1 MQLALFWAHWAN
13 CVQSEDLYI
22 DAQPLCKMWA
32 QGMGL
37 YPSTLGWEPR
47 TETGR
52 AWGSV

>member
-37 YPSTLGWEPR
+37 YPSTLGRDRQSMGLSGEP
-47 TETGR
+47 
-52 AWGSV
+52 V